1 MRTTD
6 GDAPGAPRST
16 ASAAAVDQRALAVD
30 CPLAA
35 MNASR
40 HHSGPRSRMSRSKIH
55 CGPSA
60 PVADRVR
67 GCRPSRQSSMRWRS
81 ADSLS
86 DSTSALLQNA

>member
-16 ASAAAVDQRALAVD
+16 ASAAAVDQRAPTVD
-30 CPLAA
+30 CPPAA
-35 MNASR
+35 INASR
-40 HHSGPRSRMSRSKIH
+40 HQSGPRSRMSRSKIH

-60 PVADRVR
+60 PIAERVR
-67 GCRPSRQSSMRWRS
+67 GCRPSRQSSMRWRN

-86 DSTSALLQNA
+86 DSTSALLHKA